1 MRTSPLA
8 VLGFVVSLC
17 STASAQIAPPPAPA
31 PPPPPVAAPA
41 VAPAP
46 AAVAVPAPV
55 AAPAAVPMAA
65 PPAPADVAPPVAAN
79 APAAG
84 VGETDDQPRGFAP
97 TNALA
102 GSVGLLRMGTAEVGR
117 LWQLRLGLHGEY
129 FKTTRMLVDN
139 TDLTNNGDTNTR
151 LQGALTFGLTPL
163 EFMEIFGAV
172 LGSGNRNTRCQVGVT
187 PCTRENGWSDPEI
200 IKAFGDLILGT
211 KLAYALPSGL
221 SVGGELGL
229 RFLSSVGGLSF
240 SGNSTSVWLTALASW
255 NFQALVPKLPLRA
268 HLNLGMY
275 FDNSYNLPLY
285 DASTPI
291 ISRYV
296 SSFAYGLGKDR
307 FRLALGLDAPVAD
320 IVDGFSLRP
329 MFEYH
334 FDYITADGDPAFAA
348 FGPNCVPSAAQDCRN
363 NRSQMWLTMGLQAQI
378 VRRLTLMVGLD
389 VELEAVG
396 YPYGPPL
403 APWNFLFG
411 ASYALDV
418 LPKVITRNVPV
429 EKVVAAAPPEGLVA
443 GRVVSGVGA
452 PIEGAVVGVTGRD
465 HSRVVAEAD
474 GSFQSVPLPPGVAEL
489 FVAAP
494 NFDNA
499 TARADVV
506 AGQTANVVITM
517 TPRAPSAKIT
527 GRVVDETGK
536 PVVATVKLA
545 GPQIAEAKSDEGGTL
560 SVGLQP
566 GQYALRVEA
575 DQHLSREMSITV
587 AEGAENPLN
596 IVLRARPGVAGVAFK
611 DGKIALRQPIAF
623 KANRNQATAEFA
635 PGATRVI
642 DELIDLLINHPEIR
656 QIRVETHTDNGL
668 PPPKAQE
675 LTDQQAQTIAAYISQ
690 QGVPKDQIVT
700 QGMGSTKPRVPN
712 LGKAAKLKN
721 RRVEVVVT
729 Q

>member
-1 MRTSPLA
+1 
-8 VLGFVVSLC
+8 
-17 STASAQIAPPPAPA
+17 
-31 PPPPPVAAPA
+31 
-41 VAPAP
+41 
-46 AAVAVPAPV
+46 
-55 AAPAAVPMAA
+55 MAA
-65 PPAPADVAPPVAAN
+65 PPAPPNLAPPAVAG
-79 APAAG
+79 APAAPEG
-84 VGETDDQPRGFAP
+84 GTDDRPRGFAP
-97 TNALA
+97 QNSLA
-102 GSVGLLRMGTAEVGR
+102 GSVGLLRMGSAEVGR

-129 FKTTRMLVDN
+129 FKTDRMLIEDSGM
-139 TDLTNNGDTNTR
+139 TNGGDTNTR

-172 LGSGNRNTRCQVGVT
+172 LGSGNRNTRCSASNKTKCVSAELDQYGND
-187 PCTRENGWSDPEI
+187 TRSDPEV

-221 SVGGELGL
+221 SIGGELGFRL
-229 RFLSSVGGLSF
+229 MSSVGGLSF

-255 NFQALVPKLPLRA
+255 NFQALQPQLPLRA

-285 DASTPI
+285 DANTTLY
-291 ISRYV
+291 SRYV

-320 IVDGFSLRP
+320 LIDGFSLRP
-329 MFEYH
+329 MLEYH
-334 FDYITADGDPAFAA
+334 FEYITADGDPAFAA
-348 FGPNCVPSAAQDCRN
+348 YGPKCVPSPVQACRN
-363 NRSQMWLTMGLQAQI
+363 NKSQMWLTLGLQAQI
-378 VRRLTLMVGLD
+378 LHSLTLMLGVD
-389 VELEAVG
+389 IELEAVG

-411 ASYALDV
+411 ASYPLDV
-418 LPKVITRNVPV
+418 LPKVITRTVPV

-443 GRVVSGVGA
+443 GRVVSSVGT

-474 GSFQSVPLPPGVAEL
+474 GSFQSVPLPPGLAEL

-494 NFDNA
+494 NFENA

-506 AGQTANVVITM
+506 AGQTVNVLITM
-517 TPRAPSAKIT
+517 TPRAPAAKIT
-527 GRVVDETGK
+527 GHVVDETGK

-545 GPQIAEAKSDEGGTL
+545 GPQIAETKTDEAGNL

-566 GQYALRVEA
+566 GQYVLRVEA
-575 DQHLSREMSITV
+575 EQHLSREMSASAV
-587 AEGAENPLN
+587 EGLDAPLT
-596 IVLRARPGVAGVAFK
+596 IVLHARPGVAGVTYK
-611 DGKIALRQPIAF
+611 DGKITLRQPIVF
-623 KANRNQATAEFA
+623 KANRNKPTAELA
-635 PGATRVI
+635 PGAARVL
-642 DELIDLLINHPEIR
+642 DELVDLLINHPEIR
-656 QIRVETHTDNGL
+656 QIRVETHTDNSL

-675 LTDQQAQTIAAYISQ
+675 LTDQQAQAIAGYINQ
-690 QGVPKDQIVT
+690 QGVPKDQILT

-712 LGKAAKLKN
+712 LGKAGKAKN
-721 RRVEVVVT
+721 RRVEVIVT

>member
-8 VLGFVVSLC
+8 VLGLVVSLC
-17 STASAQIAPPPAPA
+17 STASAQIAPPAAPA
-31 PPPPPVAAPA
+31 PPPS
-41 VAPAP
+41 P
-46 AAVAVPAPV
+46 AAVAAPAPV
-55 AAPAAVPMAA
+55 AASAAAPMAA
-65 PPAPADVAPPVAAN
+65 PAAPADVAPPVAASV
-79 APAAG
+79 PAAAAAA
-84 VGETDDQPRGFAP
+84 GETDDQPRGYAP

-129 FKTTRMLVDN
+129 FKSTRMLVDAPDPRN
-139 TDLTNNGDTNTR
+139 GLTNGGDTNTR

-163 EFMEIFGAV
+163 EFMEIYGAV

-221 SVGGELGL
+221 SIGGEVGL
-229 RFLSSVGGLSF
+229 RFMSSVSGLSF
-240 SGNSTSVWLTALASW
+240 SANSTSVWLTALASW
-255 NFQALVPKLPLRA
+255 NFQALVPQLPLRA

-275 FDNSYNLPLY
+275 FDNSYNLAQSQY
-285 DASTPI
+285 DASTSPY
-291 ISRYV
+291 SRYV

-307 FRLALGLDAPVAD
+307 FRLAFGLDAPVAD

-334 FDYITADGDPAFAA
+334 FEYITARGDPFFATY
-348 FGPNCVPSAAQDCRN
+348 GRDNKV
-363 NRSQMWLTMGLQAQI
+363 QMWLTMGLQAQI
-378 VRRLTLMVGLD
+378 LHRLTLMAGLD

-411 ASYALDV
+411 ASYPLDV
-418 LPKVITRNVPV
+418 LPKVITRTVPV
-429 EKVVAAAPPEGLVA
+429 EKVVAAAAPEGLVA
-443 GRVVSGVGA
+443 GRVVSSVGT

-474 GSFQSVPLPPGVAEL
+474 GSFQSVPLPPGLAEL

-499 TARADVV
+499 TARAAVV
-506 AGQTANVVITM
+506 ASQTVNVVITM

-566 GQYALRVEA
+566 GQYVLRVEA
-575 DQHLSREMSITV
+575 DQHLSREMSISV

-596 IVLRARPGVAGVAFK
+596 IVLRARPGVAGVVYK

-623 KANRNQATAEFA
+623 KANRNQPTAEFA
-635 PGATRVI
+635 LGATRVI

-656 QIRVETHTDNGL
+656 QIRVETHTDSSL

-712 LGKAAKLKN
+712 LGKAGKLKN

>member
-1 MRTSPLA
+1 MRTTPIFVFGL
-8 VLGFVVSLC
+8 VVSL
-17 STASAQIAPPPAPA
+17 SSIASAQIAPAPA
-31 PPPPPVAAPA
+31 SAPLATPVAAPA

-46 AAVAVPAPV
+46 V
-55 AAPAAVPMAA
+55 AAPAAMPMAA
-65 PPAPADVAPPVAAN
+65 PPATTNLAPPAATS
-79 APAAG
+79 APPAPEG
-84 VGETDDQPRGFAP
+84 QTDDRSRGFAP
-97 TNALA
+97 QNSLA
-102 GSVGLLRMGTAEVGR
+102 GSVGLLRMGSAEVGR

-129 FKTTRMLVDN
+129 FKTDRMLIEDS
-139 TDLTNNGDTNTR
+139 TMTNGGDTNTR

-172 LGSGNRNTRCQVGVT
+172 LGSGNRNTRCFKGQT
-187 PCTRENGWSDPEI
+187 PCYRGSDWSDPEV

-221 SVGGELGL
+221 SIGGELGFRL
-229 RFLSSVGGLSF
+229 MSSVGGLSF

-255 NFQALVPKLPLRA
+255 NFQALVPELPLRA

-285 DASTPI
+285 DANTTLY
-291 ISRYV
+291 SRYV

-307 FRLALGLDAPVAD
+307 FRLAFGLDAPVAD
-320 IVDGFSLRP
+320 LIDGFSLRP
-329 MFEYH
+329 MVEYH
-334 FDYITADGDPAFAA
+334 FEYVTADGDPAFAS
-348 FGPNCVPSAAQDCRN
+348 FGPKCVPSPVQDCRN
-363 NRSQMWLTMGLQAQI
+363 NKSQMWLTLGLQAQI
-378 VRRLTLMVGLD
+378 LHSLTLMLGVD
-389 VELEAVG
+389 IELEAVG

-411 ASYALDV
+411 ASFPLDV
-418 LPKVITRNVPV
+418 LPKVVTRTVPV
-429 EKVVAAAPPEGLVA
+429 EKLVAAVAPEGLVA
-443 GRVVSGVGA
+443 GRVGSSVGT

-474 GSFQSVPLPPGVAEL
+474 GSFQSVPLPPGLAEL

-494 NFDNA
+494 NFENA

-506 AGQTANVVITM
+506 AGQTVNVVITM

-527 GRVVDETGK
+527 GHVVDETGK

-545 GPQIAEAKSDEGGTL
+545 GPQIAETKTDEAGNL

-566 GQYALRVEA
+566 GQYVLRVEA
-575 DQHLSREMSITV
+575 EQHLSREMSASAV
-587 AEGAENPLN
+587 EGADVPLT
-596 IVLRARPGVAGVAFK
+596 IVLHARPGVAGVTYK
-611 DGKIALRQPIAF
+611 DGKIILRQPIAF
-623 KANRNQATAEFA
+623 KANRNKPTAELA
-635 PGATRVI
+635 PGAARVL

-656 QIRVETHTDNGL
+656 QIRVETHTDSSL

-675 LTDQQAQTIAAYISQ
+675 LTDQQAQAIATYINQ
-690 QGVPKDQIVT
+690 QGVPKDQILT

-712 LGKAAKLKN
+712 LGKAGRVKN
-721 RRVEVVVT
+721 RRVEVIVT

>member
-1 MRTSPLA
+1 MPMGS
-8 VLGFVVSLC
+8 
-17 STASAQIAPPPAPA
+17 PPAPA
-31 PPPPPVAAPA
+31 PPAAPA
-41 VAPAP
+41 VAA
-46 AAVAVPAPV
+46 
-55 AAPAAVPMAA
+55 
-65 PPAPADVAPPVAAN
+65 
-79 APAAG
+79 
-84 VGETDDQPRGFAP
+84 GETDDQPRGFAP
-97 TNALA
+97 QNALA
-102 GSVGLLRMGTAEVGR
+102 GSVGLLRMGAAEVGR
-117 LWQLRLGLHGEY
+117 LWQLRLSLHGEY
-129 FKTTRMLVDN
+129 FKSTRMLVD
-139 TDLTNNGDTNTR
+139 DAGMTNGGDTNTR
-151 LQGALTFGLTPL
+151 LQGALTFGFTPL

-172 LGSGNRNTRCQVGVT
+172 LGSGNRNTRCLKNQT
-187 PCTRENGWSDPEI
+187 PCTREGGWSDPEI

-211 KLAYALPSGL
+211 KLAYALPSGF
-221 SVGGELGL
+221 SIGGELGFRL
-229 RFLSSVGGLSF
+229 MSSVSGLSF

-255 NFQALVPKLPLRA
+255 NFQALVPQLPLRA

-285 DASTPI
+285 DPTTSYY
-291 ISRYV
+291 SRYV

-307 FRLALGLDAPVAD
+307 FRLAFGLDAPVAD
-320 IVDGFSLRP
+320 LIGGLSLRP

-334 FDYITADGDPAFAA
+334 FDYITADGDPAFASY
-348 FGPNCVPSAAQDCRN
+348 GPKCVPSAAQACRN
-363 NRSQMWLTMGLQAQI
+363 NRGQMWLTMGLQAQI
-378 VRRLTLMVGLD
+378 LARLTLMVGVD

-411 ASYALDV
+411 ASYPLDV
-418 LPKVITRNVPV
+418 LPKIVTRTVPV
-429 EKVVAAAPPEGLVA
+429 EKVVAAPASEGLVA
-443 GRVVSGVGA
+443 GRVVSSVGT
-452 PIEGAVVGVTGRD
+452 PVEGAVVGVTGRD

-474 GSFQSVPLPPGVAEL
+474 GSFQSAPLPPGLAEL

-494 NFDNA
+494 NFENA
-499 TARADVV
+499 TGRADVV
-506 AGQTANVVITM
+506 AGQMVNVVITM

-566 GQYALRVEA
+566 GQYVLRVEA
-575 DQHLSREMSITV
+575 DQYLSREMSISV

-596 IVLRARPGVAGVAFK
+596 IVMRARPGVAGVIFK

-623 KANRNQATAEFA
+623 KANRNQATAELA

-656 QIRVETHTDNGL
+656 QIRVETHTDGSL

-675 LTDQQAQTIAAYISQ
+675 ITDQQAQRIAAYISQ
-690 QGVPKDQIVT
+690 QGVPRDQIVT

-712 LGKAAKLKN
+712 LGKAAKAKN

>member
-1 MRTSPLA
+1 MRTTPIFVFGL
-8 VLGFVVSLC
+8 VVSL
-17 STASAQIAPPPAPA
+17 SSIASAQIAPAPA
-31 PPPPPVAAPA
+31 SAPLATPVAAPA

-46 AAVAVPAPV
+46 V
-55 AAPAAVPMAA
+55 AAPAAMPMAA
-65 PPAPADVAPPVAAN
+65 PPATTNLAPPAATS
-79 APAAG
+79 APPAPEG
-84 VGETDDQPRGFAP
+84 QTDDRSRGFAP
-97 TNALA
+97 QNSLA
-102 GSVGLLRMGTAEVGR
+102 GSVGLLRMGSAEVGR

-129 FKTTRMLVDN
+129 FKTDRMLIEDS
-139 TDLTNNGDTNTR
+139 TMTNGGDTNTR

-172 LGSGNRNTRCQVGVT
+172 LGSGNRNTRCFKGQT
-187 PCTRENGWSDPEI
+187 PCYRGSDWSDPEV

-221 SVGGELGL
+221 SIGGELGFRL
-229 RFLSSVGGLSF
+229 MSSVGGLSF

-255 NFQALVPKLPLRA
+255 NFQALVPELPLRA

-285 DASTPI
+285 DANTTLY
-291 ISRYV
+291 SRYV

-307 FRLALGLDAPVAD
+307 FRLAFGLDAPVAD
-320 IVDGFSLRP
+320 LIDGFSLRP
-329 MFEYH
+329 MVEYH
-334 FDYITADGDPAFAA
+334 FEYVTADGDPAFAS
-348 FGPNCVPSAAQDCRN
+348 FGPKCVPSPVQDCRN
-363 NRSQMWLTMGLQAQI
+363 NKSQMWLTLGLQAQI
-378 VRRLTLMVGLD
+378 LHSLTLMLGVD
-389 VELEAVG
+389 IELEAVG

-411 ASYALDV
+411 ASFPLDV
-418 LPKVITRNVPV
+418 LPKVVTRTVPV
-429 EKVVAAAPPEGLVA
+429 EKLVAAVAPEGLVA
-443 GRVVSGVGA
+443 GRVVSSVGT

-474 GSFQSVPLPPGVAEL
+474 GSFQSVPLPPGLAEL

-494 NFDNA
+494 NFENA

-506 AGQTANVVITM
+506 AGQTVNVVITM

-527 GRVVDETGK
+527 GHVVDETGK

-545 GPQIAEAKSDEGGTL
+545 GPQIAETKTDEAGNL

-566 GQYALRVEA
+566 GQYVLRVEA
-575 DQHLSREMSITV
+575 EQHLSREMSASAV
-587 AEGAENPLN
+587 EGVDVPLT
-596 IVLRARPGVAGVAFK
+596 IVLHARPGVAGVTYK
-611 DGKIALRQPIAF
+611 DGKIILRQPIAF
-623 KANRNQATAEFA
+623 KANRNKPTAELA
-635 PGATRVI
+635 PGAARVL

-656 QIRVETHTDNGL
+656 QIRVETHTDSSL

-675 LTDQQAQTIAAYISQ
+675 LTDQQAQAIATYINQ
-690 QGVPKDQIVT
+690 QGVPKDQILT

-712 LGKAAKLKN
+712 LGKAGRVKN
-721 RRVEVVVT
+721 RRVEVIVT

>member
-1 MRTSPLA
+1 MRTTPIFVFGL
-8 VLGFVVSLC
+8 VVSL
-17 STASAQIAPPPAPA
+17 SSIASAQIAPAPA
-31 PPPPPVAAPA
+31 SAPLATPVAAPA

-46 AAVAVPAPV
+46 V
-55 AAPAAVPMAA
+55 AAPAAMPMAA
-65 PPAPADVAPPVAAN
+65 PPATTNLAPPAATS
-79 APAAG
+79 APPAPEG
-84 VGETDDQPRGFAP
+84 QTDDRSRGFAP
-97 TNALA
+97 QNSLA
-102 GSVGLLRMGTAEVGR
+102 GSVGLLRMGSAEVGR

-129 FKTTRMLVDN
+129 FKTDRMLIEDS
-139 TDLTNNGDTNTR
+139 TMTNGGDTNTR

-172 LGSGNRNTRCQVGVT
+172 LGSGNRNTRCFKGQT
-187 PCTRENGWSDPEI
+187 PCYRGSDWSDPEV

-221 SVGGELGL
+221 SIGGELGFRL
-229 RFLSSVGGLSF
+229 MSSVGGLSF

-255 NFQALVPKLPLRA
+255 NFQALVPELPLRA

-285 DASTPI
+285 DANTTLY
-291 ISRYV
+291 SRYV

-307 FRLALGLDAPVAD
+307 FRLAFGLDAPVAD
-320 IVDGFSLRP
+320 LIDGFSLRP
-329 MFEYH
+329 MVEYH
-334 FDYITADGDPAFAA
+334 FEYVTADGDPAFAS
-348 FGPNCVPSAAQDCRN
+348 FGPKCVPSPVQDCRN
-363 NRSQMWLTMGLQAQI
+363 NKSQMWLTLGLQAQI
-378 VRRLTLMVGLD
+378 LHSLTLMLGVD
-389 VELEAVG
+389 IELEAVG

-411 ASYALDV
+411 ASFPLDV
-418 LPKVITRNVPV
+418 LPKVVTRTVPV
-429 EKVVAAAPPEGLVA
+429 EKLVAAVAPEGLVA
-443 GRVVSGVGA
+443 GRVVSSVGT

-474 GSFQSVPLPPGVAEL
+474 GSFQSVPLPPGLAEL

-494 NFDNA
+494 NFENA

-506 AGQTANVVITM
+506 AGQTVNVVITM

-527 GRVVDETGK
+527 GHVVDETGK

-545 GPQIAEAKSDEGGTL
+545 GPQIAETKTDEAGNL

-566 GQYALRVEA
+566 GQYVLRVEA
-575 DQHLSREMSITV
+575 EQHLSREMSASAV
-587 AEGAENPLN
+587 EGADVPLT
-596 IVLRARPGVAGVAFK
+596 IVLHARPGVAGVTYK
-611 DGKIALRQPIAF
+611 DGKIILRQPIAF
-623 KANRNQATAEFA
+623 KANRNKPTDELA
-635 PGATRVI
+635 PGAARVL

-656 QIRVETHTDNGL
+656 QIRVETHTDSSL

-675 LTDQQAQTIAAYISQ
+675 LTDQQAQAIATYINQ
-690 QGVPKDQIVT
+690 QGVPKDQILT

-712 LGKAAKLKN
+712 LGKAGRVKN
-721 RRVEVVVT
+721 RRVEVIVT

>member
-1 MRTSPLA
+1 MRTTPIFVFGL
-8 VLGFVVSLC
+8 VVSL
-17 STASAQIAPPPAPA
+17 SSIASAQIAPAPA
-31 PPPPPVAAPA
+31 SAPLATPVAAPA

-46 AAVAVPAPV
+46 V
-55 AAPAAVPMAA
+55 AAPAAMPMAA
-65 PPAPADVAPPVAAN
+65 PPATTNLAPPAATS
-79 APAAG
+79 APPAPEG
-84 VGETDDQPRGFAP
+84 QTDDRSRGFAP
-97 TNALA
+97 QNSLA
-102 GSVGLLRMGTAEVGR
+102 GSVGLLRMGSAEVGR

-129 FKTTRMLVDN
+129 FKTDRMLIEDS
-139 TDLTNNGDTNTR
+139 TMTNGGDTNTR

-172 LGSGNRNTRCQVGVT
+172 LGSGNRNTRCFKGQT
-187 PCTRENGWSDPEI
+187 PCYRGSDWSDPEV

-221 SVGGELGL
+221 SIGGELGFRL
-229 RFLSSVGGLSF
+229 MSSVGGLSF

-255 NFQALVPKLPLRA
+255 NFQALVPELPLRA

-285 DASTPI
+285 DANTTLY
-291 ISRYV
+291 SRYV

-307 FRLALGLDAPVAD
+307 FRLAFGLDAPVAD
-320 IVDGFSLRP
+320 LIDGFSLRP
-329 MFEYH
+329 MVEYH
-334 FDYITADGDPAFAA
+334 FEYVTADGDPAFAS
-348 FGPNCVPSAAQDCRN
+348 FGPKCVPSPVQDCRN
-363 NRSQMWLTMGLQAQI
+363 NKSQMWLTLGLQAQI
-378 VRRLTLMVGLD
+378 LHSLTLMLGVD
-389 VELEAVG
+389 IELEAVG

-411 ASYALDV
+411 ASFPLDV
-418 LPKVITRNVPV
+418 LPKVVTRTVPV
-429 EKVVAAAPPEGLVA
+429 EKLVAAVAPEGLVA
-443 GRVVSGVGA
+443 GRVVSSVGT

-474 GSFQSVPLPPGVAEL
+474 GSFQSVPLPPGLAEL

-494 NFDNA
+494 NFENA

-506 AGQTANVVITM
+506 AGQTVNVVITM

-527 GRVVDETGK
+527 GHVVDETGK

-545 GPQIAEAKSDEGGTL
+545 GPQIAETKTDEAGNL

-566 GQYALRVEA
+566 GQYVLRVEA
-575 DQHLSREMSITV
+575 EQHLSREMSASAV
-587 AEGAENPLN
+587 EGADVPLT
-596 IVLRARPGVAGVAFK
+596 IVLHARPGVAGVTYK
-611 DGKIALRQPIAF
+611 DGKIILRQPIAF
-623 KANRNQATAEFA
+623 KANRNKPTAELA
-635 PGATRVI
+635 PGAARVL

-656 QIRVETHTDNGL
+656 QIRVETHTDSSL

-675 LTDQQAQTIAAYISQ
+675 LTDQQAQAIATYINQ
-690 QGVPKDQIVT
+690 QGVPKDQILT

-712 LGKAAKLKN
+712 LGKAGRVKN
-721 RRVEVVVT
+721 RRVEVIVT